1 MIPPAEEAYE
11 QIHPPDYLFPQL
23 NPDHSDA

>member
-11 QIHPPDYLFPQL
+11 QIHPPDYLHSQL
-23 NPDHSDA
+23 NPNHSDA